1 MAQNDQN
8 RKSDTPDSDILGDI
22 DPIDAVQGDDSAHRS
37 GGSTSGVGGTDADDE
52 DSGVS
57 GLGRRD
63 SDRGRDNPQREPRT
77 GPIG

>member
-8 RKSDTPDSDILGDI
+8 RNSNAPDSDILGDI
-22 DPIDAVQGDDSAHRS
+22 DPIDAVQGDDSAH
-37 GGSTSGVGGTDADDE
+37 TGGTKSDTGGTTTDKE
-52 DSGVS
+52 DSGVT

-63 SDRGRDNPQREPRT
+63 SDRGRDDPQRNPRT